1 MLRPGTQHGR
11 MSEVLPDS
19 PRRSERVFH
28 KMRLQAVGRRHDGRK
43 FREVCET
50 QVVNAHGA
58 LLVLRNEV
66 DNGEMLVLVH
76 PETLEEQECRIVFIG
91 EPGNRGQRIGVEFLP
106 PAPHFWGIDFAET
119 RPAANNPQ
127 QAH

>member
-1 MLRPGTQHGR
+1 MLRSDTQHGR
-11 MSEVLPDS
+11 MSEVLQDS

-91 EPGNRGQRIGVEFLP
+91 EPGNRGQRIGVEFLT

-119 RPAANNPQ
+119 RPNANNPQ